1 MEKDTIKVYGANWCG
16 DYFRVKMVLDNYEIN
31 YQQVDS
37 DQESGAREI
46 MSQVNDG
53 KIIVSTLVFPDG
65 SILAEPSN
73 QQLKLKLSPDV
84 DSHIYRLFDPSA
96 FRPIF

>member
-1 MEKDTIKVYGANWCG
+1 
-16 DYFRVKMVLDNYEIN
+16 
-31 YQQVDS
+31 
-37 DQESGAREI
+37 

-84 DSHIYRLFDPSA
+84 DSHIYQLFNPSA

>member
-1 MEKDTIKVYGANWCG
+1 
-16 DYFRVKMVLDNYEIN
+16 
-31 YQQVDS
+31 
-37 DQESGAREI
+37 

-73 QQLKLKLSPDV
+73 QQLKLELSPDV
-84 DSHIYRLFDPSA
+84 DSHINQLFNPSA